1 MNTYVVTQLEKIR
14 QIAIDMRDTT
24 SRNDDRREDM
34 TTMIIICDD
43 LISLQ

>member
-24 SRNDDRREDM
+24 SKNDDRREGM
-34 TTMIIICDD
+34 VAIIAICDD

>member
-24 SRNDDRREDM
+24 STNDDRREDM
-34 TTMIIICDD
+34 TTIIIICDD